1 MKRTIRVCLL
11 AATAAAPPLAAQSTL
26 RIEGINAP
34 IERVQGYRLVSAARL
49 SPLEARVLPE
59 GWRARLVMLDDTIHF
74 SSHSPFLRFKGRT
87 NQLVSPAI
95 LAGGTLWLPLQFY
108 TEWLP
113 QAYPTR
119 LTYRDGVLSRAVVTA
134 RGPVGPTRDSANRI
148 DSVSAPRPERVRS
161 PRVVVLDPGHG
172 GRDPGKPG
180 PNGLLE
186 KNTALAVTNR
196 LAGFLRERGY
206 EVHLTR
212 ARDTLISLDDRP
224 HLANTWKNGRPA
236 AVFVSIHANS
246 GVRGATG
253 FETYFL
259 STARTDDERRVAEM
273 ENAAVQYE
281 DRKASESTP
290 ALDLIIS
297 GLRNDFYQRASNSL
311 AELIQSSKATVHP
324 GPNRGVKQAGFRVL
338 IGAVMP
344 AVLVE
349 MGFLSDAREARLLGT
364 ATFQQKIAWSL
375 AQAIDRFFQLH
386 ESSFTNAVGQ

>member
-1 MKRTIRVCLL
+1 MMRTVAIGLM
-11 AATAAAPPLAAQSTL
+11 AIAAAAPPLIAQSTL
-26 RIEGINAP
+26 RIEGTTAA
-34 IERVQGYRLVSAARL
+34 IERVQGQRLVSAAAL
-49 SPLEARVLPE
+49 APLDARVLPD
-59 GWRARLVMLDDTIHF
+59 GWRARLLIMGDTIHF
-74 SSHSPFLRFKGRT
+74 AGHSPFLRVRSRT
-87 NQLVSPAI
+87 DQLVSPAI
-95 LAGGTLWLPLQFY
+95 LEGTTLWLPVQFF

-113 QAYPTR
+113 QTYPTR
-119 LTYRDGVLSRAVVTA
+119 LTYRDGVLARNAVAA
-134 RGPVGPTRDSANRI
+134 RGPSSPARDSGKRI
-148 DSVSAPRPERVRS
+148 DSVSSPRPERAR
-161 PRVVVLDPGHG
+161 PTRVVVLDPGHG

-186 KNTALAVTNR
+186 KNAALAVTNR

-212 ARDTLISLDDRP
+212 SRDTLISLDDRP
-224 HLANTWKNGRPA
+224 HFANTWKNGRPA
-236 AVFVSIHANS
+236 AVFISIHANS

-281 DRKASESTP
+281 DRKSSDATP
-290 ALDLIIS
+290 ELDLIIS

-311 AELIQSSKATVHP
+311 AELIQSSMATVHP

-349 MGFLSDAREARLLGT
+349 MGFISDSREARLLGT

-375 AQAIDRFFQLH
+375 AQAVDRFFQLH
-386 ESSFTNAVGQ
+386 EPLFTSATSQ